1 MASKSTKLPPSSKA
15 EEQNVIVS
23 KELTIIN
30 KLGLHARAASKL
42 AQLCQQ
48 FSAKIT
54 LTLEEKEADASSIMA
69 IMLLAGG
76 QGKTVKVTA
85 QGTDATSALN
95 AIGQL
100 ISDKFDEEE

>member
-1 MASKSTKLPPSSKA
+1 MPLKPAKISPDTNLPQEST
-15 EEQNVIVS
+15 IS

-42 AQLCQQ
+42 AQLCQT

-54 LTLEEKEADASSIMA
+54 LTLEEKKADANSIMA
-69 IMLLAGG
+69 IMLLAGA

-85 QGTDATSALN
+85 QGTDAATALN
-95 AIGQL
+95 AIAQL
-100 ISDKFDEEE
+100 IGDKFDENE

>member
-1 MASKSTKLPPSSKA
+1 MTTQPTQIQEKSIT
-15 EEQNVIVS
+15 VS

-30 KLGLHARAASKL
+30 KLGLHARAANKL

-48 FSAKIT
+48 FSAQIT
-54 LTLEEKEADASSIMA
+54 LTLEEKEADAASIMA

-76 QGKTVKVTA
+76 QGKVVKVTA
-85 QGTDATSALN
+85 QGIDAPAALK
-95 AIGQL
+95 AISQL

>member
-1 MASKSTKLPPSSKA
+1 MFTQPDPTEKNT
-15 EEQNVIVS
+15 ITVS

-48 FSAKIT
+48 FSAQIT
-54 LTLEEKEADASSIMA
+54 LTLEEKEADAASVMA

-76 QGKTVKVTA
+76 QGKVVKVTA
-85 QGTDATSALN
+85 QGLDANKALQ
-95 AIGQL
+95 AISQL
-100 ISDKFDEEE
+100 ISDKFDEE